1 MRNPYARASQK
12 KRLTGHPRVTSMN
25 YIFCLVSLL
34 GAFLLFQVQPM
45 ISKFILPWFGGSP
58 GVWTTCMLFF
68 QMVLFGGYSYAHVLT
83 RRRPSTQAWAHVAL
97 LVLAAVLLPIIPDA
111 SLKPAGSENP
121 SWRILMLLLATVG
134 LPYFVLSAT
143 SPLVQVWY
151 SRVYPNSLPW
161 RLYALS
167 NIGSL
172 TALLTYPILIE
183 PRWDVVNQAWI
194 WSGTFAVF
202 ALLMGA
208 CAIGEWKRGTSAAAR
223 RLHEEEKKDARAPG
237 PGVLR
242 RISWVLL
249 PAFASLMLLATTN
262 HVCQDVAVI
271 PFLWVIPLALY
282 LITFIICFDHPRW
295 YVRPVWAVP
304 AMIAIFLTSGLYNHP
319 WDWTPGFIMELVVHF
334 ASMFLICMVCHG
346 ELARLKPGTSH
357 LTEYYLL
364 MSAGGALGGLAVSL
378 IAPLVF
384 TTFMEWSLA
393 IAFGFVLVSWVAF
406 LGLRQS
412 KIPPIR
418 SFGGPVLAVLSA
430 VALVFIFNWEFL
442 SFGGA
447 LDRSRSFYGTLRVN
461 VRTDDQCGKFHSLY
475 CSGTEHGR
483 QNMDPA
489 KRRDP
494 LTYYGRETGVGMVL
508 ERLKSQPDAKVGII
522 GMGTATVAC
531 YAEPGQTYRFYE
543 INPDVVT
550 MAKKWFTFISD
561 LEARGA
567 KYELALG
574 DARLSLDH
582 EEPQHFDAL
591 MLDAFSGDSVPV
603 HLLTREAFE
612 IYQRHLNPDGVIAVH
627 ITNKYLNLAPVVER
641 LAKEFGYLT
650 TRQCIDPGDQ
660 PGHYQ
665 PDYLLLSKDAEFI
678 RAHPPVPPDYARDLE
693 VPLWT
698 DHAHNLFQIL
708 DRR

>member
-1 MRNPYARASQK
+1 
-12 KRLTGHPRVTSMN
+12 MN

-34 GAFLLFQVQPM
+34 GAFLLFQVQPV

-68 QMVLFGGYSYAHVLT
+68 QLVLFGGYSYAHVLS
-83 RRRPSTQAWAHVAL
+83 RRKPLTQAWVHVAL
-97 LVLAAVLLPIIPDA
+97 LLLAALVLPIVPGA
-111 SLKPAGSENP
+111 GLKPAGAANP
-121 SWRILMLLLATVG
+121 SWQILLLLAATVG

-151 SRVYPNSLPW
+151 SRVYPTRTPW

-167 NIGSL
+167 NAGSL
-172 TALLTYPILIE
+172 TALLTYPFLIE
-183 PRWDVVNQAWI
+183 PRWDVVWQAWI
-194 WSGTFAVF
+194 WSGCFVLF

-208 CAIGEWKRGTSAAAR
+208 CALGEWKRGSAEAAR
-223 RLHEEEKKDARAPG
+223 RLLEETRIDAMAPG
-237 PGVLR
+237 PGWWR
-242 RISWVLL
+242 RVGWILL

-271 PFLWVIPLALY
+271 PFLWVVPLALY
-282 LITFIICFDHPRW
+282 LVTFIICFDHPRW
-295 YVRPVWAVP
+295 YRRAAWALP
-304 AMIAIFLTSGLYNHP
+304 AMLAIVLTSGLYNIP
-319 WDWTPGFIMELVVHF
+319 WEWKPGFVMELVIYF
-334 ASMFLICMVCHG
+334 ATMFLVCMVCHG

-364 MSAGGALGGLAVSL
+364 MSAGGALGGLLVSL

-384 TTFMEWSLA
+384 TTFMEWSLGLVG
-393 IAFGFVLVSWVAF
+393 GFVLVTWVAYC
-406 LGLRQS
+406 GLVAR
-412 KIPPIR
+412 R
-418 SFGGPVLAVLSA
+418 SDGTRKLAGAA
-430 VALVFIFNWEFL
+430 VALVAVVALYFLVGWEFL

-447 LDRSRSFYGTLRVN
+447 LERSRSFYGTLRVEAWTHDT
-461 VRTDDQCGKFHSLY
+461 VGEVHSLY

-483 QNMDPA
+483 QHMDPA

-508 ERLKSQPDAKVGII
+508 DALKAKPDAKVGII

-550 MAKKWFTFISD
+550 MARKWFTFIDD
-561 LEARGA
+561 LQARGA
-567 KYELALG
+567 RYELALG
-574 DARLSLDH
+574 DARLSLEH
-582 EEPQHFDAL
+582 EPAQRFDAL
-591 MLDAFSGDSVPV
+591 LLDAFSGDSVPV
-603 HLLTREAFE
+603 HLLTREAFA
-612 IYQRHLNPDGVIAVH
+612 IYQRHLQPDGVIAVH

-641 LAKEFGYLT
+641 LAREYGFLT
-650 TRQCIDPGDQ
+650 TRQCVDPQGLA
-660 PGHYQ
+660 GHYQ
-665 PDYLLLSKDAEFI
+665 PDYLLLTRDAGFI
-678 RAHPPVPPDYARDLE
+678 RAHPPAPPPYARPLD

>member
-1 MRNPYARASQK
+1 
-12 KRLTGHPRVTSMN
+12 MN

-68 QMVLFGGYSYAHVLT
+68 QMVLFAGYSYSHFLT
-83 RRRPSTQAWAHVAL
+83 RRKPLTQAWVHVVVL
-97 LVLAAVLLPIIPDA
+97 LLAAALLPIVPDT
-111 SLKPAGSENP
+111 SLKPDGTENP
-121 SWRILMLLLATVG
+121 AWSIIVLLLATVG

-151 SRVYPNSLPW
+151 SRVYPNRMPW

-172 TALLTYPILIE
+172 TALLSYPILIE
-183 PRWDVVNQAWI
+183 PRWDVVRQTWI
-194 WSGTFAVF
+194 WSGIFILF
-202 ALLMGA
+202 ALLMAA
-208 CAIGEWKRGTSAAAR
+208 CAIGEWKRGTSEAAR
-223 RLHEEEKKDARAPG
+223 RLHEEEEKDAKAPA
-237 PGVLR
+237 PPFIN
-242 RISWVLL
+242 RILWVLL

-295 YVRPVWAVP
+295 YVRPIWAIP
-304 AMIAIFLTSGLYNHP
+304 AMLVIFLTSGIYNIP
-319 WDWTPGFIMELVVHF
+319 WDWTPGYVMELVVHF
-334 ASMFLICMVCHG
+334 SAMFLICMVCHG
-346 ELARLKPGTSH
+346 ELAKLKPGTSH

-364 MSAGGALGGLAVSL
+364 MSAGGALGGLMVSL
-378 IAPLVF
+378 VAPQVF
-384 TTFMEWSLA
+384 NTYMEWSLA
-393 IAFGFVLVSWVAF
+393 IAIGFILVCWVTFLGISHNKSRSVKRVSGIAIGLTAIVAF
-406 LGLRQS
+406 
-412 KIPPIR
+412 
-418 SFGGPVLAVLSA
+418 
-430 VALVFIFNWEFL
+430 VFIVNWEFL

-447 LDRSRSFYGTLRVN
+447 LERSRSFYGTLRIN
-461 VRTDDQCGKFHSLY
+461 SRTDEQGGKYHSLY

-489 KRRDP
+489 KRREP
-494 LTYYGRETGVGMVL
+494 LTYYGHHTGVGMVL
-508 ERLKSQPDAKVGII
+508 NNLKSKPDAKVGII

-531 YAEPGQTYRFYE
+531 YAEPGHTYRFYE
-543 INPDVVT
+543 LNPDVVT
-550 MAKKWFTFISD
+550 MALKWFTFIPD
-561 LEARGA
+561 MQARGA
-567 KYELALG
+567 KYELAMG
-574 DARLSLDH
+574 DARLSLEH

-591 MLDAFSGDSVPV
+591 LLDAFSGDSVPV

-612 IYQRHLNPDGVIAVH
+612 IYQKHLNPDGVIAIH

-665 PDYLLLSKDAEFI
+665 PDYLLLTKNAEFI
-678 RAHPPVPPDYARDLE
+678 KAHPPAPPSYARDID

>member
-1 MRNPYARASQK
+1 
-12 KRLTGHPRVTSMN
+12 
-25 YIFCLVSLL
+25 
-34 GAFLLFQVQPM
+34 M

-68 QMVLFGGYSYAHVLT
+68 QMVLFAGYSYSHFLT
-83 RRRPSTQAWAHVAL
+83 RRKPLTQAWVHVAL
-97 LVLAAVLLPIIPDA
+97 LVSAAILLPIVPDS
-111 SLKPAGSENP
+111 SLKPLGSENP
-121 SWRILMLLLATVG
+121 SWQILVLLLATVG

-151 SRVYPNSLPW
+151 SRVYPNSMPW

-167 NIGSL
+167 NFGSL
-172 TALLTYPILIE
+172 TALLSYPILIE
-183 PRWDVVNQAWI
+183 PRWDVVRQAWI
-194 WSGTFAVF
+194 WSGTFALF
-202 ALLMGA
+202 ALLMAA
-208 CAIGEWKRGTSAAAR
+208 CAIGEWKRGTSEAAR
-223 RLHEEEKKDARAPG
+223 RLHEEEEKDAKAP
-237 PGVLR
+237 PPAAAH
-242 RISWVLL
+242 RILWVLL

-304 AMIAIFLTSGLYNHP
+304 AMLVIFMTSGIYNIP
-319 WDWTPGFIMELVVHF
+319 WDWTPGFMTELVVHF
-334 ASMFLICMVCHG
+334 SAMFLICMVCHG
-346 ELARLKPGTSH
+346 ELAKLKPGTSH

-378 IAPLVF
+378 VAPLVF
-384 TTFMEWSLA
+384 NTFLEWSLA
-393 IAFGFVLVSWVAF
+393 IAFGFILVCWVAF
-406 LGLRQS
+406 HGFSQNKTKS
-412 KIPPIR
+412 AKIVSGAGIGV
-418 SFGGPVLAVLSA
+418 FAM
-430 VALVFIFNWEFL
+430 VALVFIVNWEFL
-442 SFGGA
+442 SFGDA
-447 LDRSRSFYGTLRVN
+447 LDRSRSFYGTLRIN
-461 VRTDDQCGKFHSLY
+461 SRTEADGGQFRSLY

-483 QNMDPA
+483 QNMAPA
-489 KRRDP
+489 RRRDP
-494 LTYYGRETGVGMVL
+494 LTYYGHQTGVGMVL
-508 ERLKSQPDAKVGII
+508 DSLKSKLDAKVGVI

-543 INPDVVT
+543 LNPDVVR
-550 MAKKWFTFISD
+550 MATKWFTFIAD
-561 LEARGA
+561 LESRGA
-567 KYELALG
+567 KYELAMG
-574 DARLSLDH
+574 DARLSLEH

-591 MLDAFSGDSVPV
+591 LLDAFSGDSVPV

-612 IYQRHLNPDGVIAVH
+612 IYQRHLNPNGIIVVH

-650 TRQCIDPGDQ
+650 TRQCIDPGDL

-665 PDYLLLSKDAEFI
+665 PDYLLLTKDADFI
-678 RAHPPVPPDYARDLE
+678 NAHPPAPPAYARDLE